1 MVTTASK
8 PCGRLFVFASIA
20 LLWVSGLRFF
30 CVVQAAEL
38 FHRELLSAR
47 TVEEIRDIIAR
58 QQKNTGAPSSHQP
71 QTTPNA
77 DASDAQQRDQQR
89 SRRGSERSDHT
100 VAATYGFTTGGFYH
114 SVASGD
120 PTQDAV
126 IIWTRYT
133 PVSADDVITLE
144 FRVAAINGNN
154 DTANN
159 HTGNK
164 DPTMVTD
171 EELLDPALNP
181 DLRRGLVTVTKA
193 TDFVAKIDM
202 TGLPSGTHF
211 AYVFLVRPENGGGAT
226 GSAATDAST
235 TVVSDIGL
243 TRTAPA
249 PGDPGAETL
258 TYAQF
263 SCAHFLNGFFHPY
276 DIASTI
282 EGLDLAIFVG
292 DYIYECEYKRIAFF
306 VALTDWHSVVYL
318 MSYIPVRCYL
328 GRRIVHELW
337 N

>member
-1 MVTTASK
+1 MVTTKSKASGK
-8 PCGRLFVFASIA
+8 LLVFASIA
-20 LLWVSGLRFF
+20 LLWLSGLRFF
-30 CVVQAAEL
+30 CVHVQAAEL

-47 TVEEIRDIIAR
+47 SVEEIRDIIAR
-58 QQKNTGAPSSHQP
+58 EQKNTGAPSSHQRRN
-71 QTTPNA
+71 TPNA
-77 DASDAQQRDQQR
+77 DASDAQQREQQR

-120 PTQDAV
+120 PTQDSV

-159 HTGNK
+159 HTANNDTANNHTANK

-211 AYVFLVRPENGGGAT
+211 AYVFLVHRENGGGAT
-226 GSAATDAST
+226 GSATTDAST

-292 DYIYECEYKRIAFF
+292 DYIYECAYKR
-306 VALTDWHSVVYL
+306 VALYSH
-318 MSYIPVRCYL
+318 
-328 GRRIVHELW
+328 
-337 N
+337 

>member
-1 MVTTASK
+1 MA
-8 PCGRLFVFASIA
+8 FIIQ
-20 LLWVSGLRFF
+20 WLR
-30 CVVQAAEL
+30 E
-38 FHRELLSAR
+38 
-47 TVEEIRDIIAR
+47 
-58 QQKNTGAPSSHQP
+58 
-71 QTTPNA
+71 
-77 DASDAQQRDQQR
+77 
-89 SRRGSERSDHT
+89 
-100 VAATYGFTTGGFYH
+100 
-114 SVASGD
+114 D
-120 PTQDAV
+120 PTQDSV

-159 HTGNK
+159 HTANNDTANNHTANK

-171 EELLDPALNP
+171 EELLDPARNP

-211 AYVFLVRPENGGGAT
+211 AYVFLVRRENVGGAT

-235 TVVSDIGL
+235 AVVSDIGL

-292 DYIYECEYKRIAFF
+292 DYIYECAYKR
-306 VALTDWHSVVYL
+306 VALYSH
-318 MSYIPVRCYL
+318 
-328 GRRIVHELW
+328 
-337 N
+337 

>member
-1 MVTTASK
+1 MVTTTRK
-8 PCGRLFVFASIA
+8 PCDRLFVFASFA
-20 LLWVSGLRFF
+20 LLWLSGLKFF
-30 CVVQAAEL
+30 FVVQAAEL
-38 FHRELLSAR
+38 FHGELLTAR

-58 QQKNTGAPSSHQP
+58 QKKTSEAPSDV
-71 QTTPNA
+71 T
-77 DASDAQQRDQQR
+77 DAQQQQRDQHQR
-89 SRRGSERSDHT
+89 FLRGSERSDHT

-120 PTQDAV
+120 PTQDSV

-144 FRVAAINGNN
+144 FRLAEINGNG
-154 DTANN
+154 N
-159 HTGNK
+159 HTAVNN
-164 DPTMVTD
+164 DPTMITD
-171 EELLDPALNP
+171 EELLDPARNL

-193 TDFVAKIDM
+193 TDFVAKIDL

-211 AYVFLVRPENGGGAT
+211 AYVFLVHRENGGGAQQ
-226 GSAATDAST
+226 GSGATA
-235 TVVSDIGL
+235 VVSDIGL

-292 DYIYECEYKRIAFF
+292 DYIYECAYEGIAFSS
-306 VALTDWHSVVYL
+306 H
-318 MSYIPVRCYL
+318 
-328 GRRIVHELW
+328 
-337 N
+337 